1 MSMHSFS
8 KTKNNQK
15 GFTLIELLVVVSLL
29 ATMAGIAA
37 VAMDGYEQQAESQL
51 VDVEMKR
58 IASAIYRFKEDT
70 GYFPKEGM
78 FAADALYGADSGDEK
93 NLYENA
99 ENLSW
104 IFYSPEVFDTNGD
117 DKVDATD
124 SDPYERLV
132 WNANVSR
139 GWNGPYLERSAQ
151 RSVVDNDV
159 ICGLDEAN
167 FHTGFDGSE
176 SVGLTDVF
184 QRNTENGAESCA
196 ALKLSG
202 SWTKKTFSGQAY
214 RYFTTYQ
221 NNALDDCPDTG
232 AGCIALVS
240 AGEDGELD
248 ANSSDAVTNDL
259 VYVLRVNP

>member
-1 MSMHSFS
+1 MSTCSLL
-8 KTKNNQK
+8 KRKNKQK

-37 VAMDGYEQQAESQL
+37 VAMDGYEQQAEAQL

-78 FAADALYGADSGDEK
+78 FAADVLYGADTGAK
-93 NLYENA
+93 KALYENG
-99 ENLSW
+99 ENLAW
-104 IFYSPEVFDTNGD
+104 LFYSPEVFDTNGD
-117 DKVDATD
+117 DKVDGTD
-124 SDPYERLV
+124 SDPFERLA

-151 RSVVDNDV
+151 RYVVDNDV
-159 ICGLDEAN
+159 ICGLDEDT
-167 FHTGFDGSE
+167 FHTGFIGSE

-184 QRNTENGAESCA
+184 QRDTDNGAESCA

-202 SWTKKTFSGQAY
+202 SWVKKTFSGQAY
-214 RYFTTYQ
+214 RYFTDYQ
-221 NNALDDCPDTG
+221 NNAFDDCPDTG

-240 AGEDGELD
+240 AGDDGVLD
-248 ANSSDAVTNDL
+248 LDNSDTVTNDL